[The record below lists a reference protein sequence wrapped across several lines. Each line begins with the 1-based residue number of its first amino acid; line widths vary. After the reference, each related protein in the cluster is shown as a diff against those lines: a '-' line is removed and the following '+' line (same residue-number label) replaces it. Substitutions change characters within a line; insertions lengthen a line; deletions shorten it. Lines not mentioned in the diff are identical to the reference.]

1 MNKTLYLIS
10 NAHLDPVWQ
19 WEWEEGAAAAVS
31 TFRTAARFCRER
43 DGYIFCHNEAALYEW
58 VEEYEPELFEEIR
71 RLVDEGR
78 WIIIGGWYIQPDCNM
93 PAGETFIRH
102 ALYGRKYFFEKF
114 GVIPDVAN
122 NFDSFGHSR
131 GLVQILAK
139 CGYKYYIHCR
149 PGQLDM
155 PDSYKWIGYDGS
167 SVICERQPEGY
178 GTGLGGAYG
187 KAKAKI
193 DAAKDGES
201 AMCLWGVG
209 DHGGGAS
216 EKDLDMLDVLMKEA
230 AMNGDTVRHAAPN
243 DYFEQI
249 DPDKLPEW
257 KAGVNPWAVGC
268 YTSQASLKAMYRALE
283 DSYYST
289 EKMCMLARPAV
300 AYPREKL
307 NGALKAML
315 FATFHDYL
323 PGSSV
328 EPVEAMGL
336 REIGGAFD
344 SLTKLRAKAF
354 FAMCRGQRKAEPD
367 EIPVLVFNPHPYEC
381 EDVFEC
387 EFMLWDQG
395 WSDVFKYPRL
405 FTEDGIEVPCQPE
418 KELSNIPIDWRKRIS
433 FKAKAAPSSV
443 TRFNCKFEDRRK
455 QEPEQLEEIDGA
467 LVFRGERMQ
476 ASVSRLTG
484 LLTSWIVDGKELL
497 SGGACRL
504 DVIDDNCDSWGM
516 TVNSYRNV
524 IGSFGLIGDNDT
536 PEFCAVPGPVPAV
549 RVVENGNVRTVV
561 EAAFGFRQSKAFVR
575 YAFSKSEPDIDVSV
589 RLQMNELE
597 KMVKLVVPGAGLNSV
612 IGQTAY
618 GSEALAMNGDETVS
632 QRYRVMELGGSAGG
646 EAILIRGR
654 ATYGASVEGNEFK
667 ISLLRT
673 PAYTGHP
680 LGERRVLPVDRYTPH
695 MDLGTHLF
703 EFRLT
708 GGVRQDIIDRAE
720 RLTQLYCEKPMC
732 MSFFPS
738 GEGEKPAAG
747 VRLEGD
753 DAIVLSA
760 YKESEC
766 GDGDVARVFNPTG
779 SVRSARLVSG
789 DNSFEF
795 SLSPFSFETYLIGGG
810 QIRPVRADEVL

>member
-43 DGYIFCHNEAALYEW
+43 DGYIFCHNEAVLYEW

-300 AYPREKL
+300 AYPREEL

-315 FATFHDYL
+315 FKRDVSALKKYVLDLLDRQLQRHL
-323 PGSSV
+323 EGSRPSICTKD
-328 EPVEAMGL
+328 G
-336 REIGGAFD
+336 
-344 SLTKLRAKAF
+344 SLTWNATSLESAEYLCLFSDLIKKKKYRVCTICGAIFEVDPRYQAKIYCS
-354 FAMCRGQRKAEPD
+354 MHTPSQ
-367 EIPVLVFNPHPYEC
+367 IQYFN
-381 EDVFEC
+381 
-387 EFMLWDQG
+387 
-395 WSDVFKYPRL
+395 
-405 FTEDGIEVPCQPE
+405 
-418 KELSNIPIDWRKRIS
+418 RKR
-433 FKAKAAPSSV
+433 K
-443 TRFNCKFEDRRK
+443 K
-455 QEPEQLEEIDGA
+455 Q
-467 LVFRGERMQ
+467 R
-476 ASVSRLTG
+476 
-484 LLTSWIVDGKELL
+484 VD
-497 SGGACRL
+497 
-504 DVIDDNCDSWGM
+504 
-516 TVNSYRNV
+516 
-524 IGSFGLIGDNDT
+524 
-536 PEFCAVPGPVPAV
+536 
-549 RVVENGNVRTVV
+549 
-561 EAAFGFRQSKAFVR
+561 
-575 YAFSKSEPDIDVSV
+575 
-589 RLQMNELE
+589 
-597 KMVKLVVPGAGLNSV
+597 
-612 IGQTAY
+612 
-618 GSEALAMNGDETVS
+618 
-632 QRYRVMELGGSAGG
+632 
-646 EAILIRGR
+646 
-654 ATYGASVEGNEFK
+654 
-667 ISLLRT
+667 
-673 PAYTGHP
+673 
-680 LGERRVLPVDRYTPH
+680 
-695 MDLGTHLF
+695 
-703 EFRLT
+703 
-708 GGVRQDIIDRAE
+708 
-720 RLTQLYCEKPMC
+720 
-732 MSFFPS
+732 
-738 GEGEKPAAG
+738 
-747 VRLEGD
+747 
-753 DAIVLSA
+753 
-760 YKESEC
+760 
-766 GDGDVARVFNPTG
+766 
-779 SVRSARLVSG
+779 
-789 DNSFEF
+789 
-795 SLSPFSFETYLIGGG
+795 
-810 QIRPVRADEVL
+810 